1 MSTFILLLVSIL
13 GGFVIIISWLPDNFR
28 VSRSATIAAPA
39 HVVYEHINDLHKWDD
54 WSPWAKLDPNAKNS
68 FDGAPLGPG
77 ASFSWSGN
85 SKVGAGRMT
94 ILESR
99 PDDLIRIKLEMTK
112 PIAATNAVEFALA
125 EEGESTKVTW
135 TMAGKNSFISK
146 AMGLFMN
153 VDKMCGGQFETGLA
167 NLKAVAEKHSA

>member
-1 MSTFILLLVSIL
+1 MSTFILLLVSLL
-13 GGFVIIISWLPDNFR
+13 GGFVVIISWLPDEFR

-54 WSPWAKLDPNAKNS
+54 WSPWAKLDPSAKNS

-99 PDDLIRIKLEMTK
+99 PDDLVRIKLEMTK

-125 EEGESTKVTW
+125 EEGESTKVSW
-135 TMAGKNSFISK
+135 TMTGTRDFMSK
-146 AMGLFMN
+146 AVGLFMN
-153 VDKMCGGQFETGLA
+153 FDKMCGGQFETGLA